1 MRWFAARFA
10 LVAAVLLLVGC
21 RPESLPRPGATD
33 FRVVG
38 VEFVGVES
46 VDRIELLEL
55 LATQRNAFNPFA
67 PISYYNRFELASDIE
82 RIEAYYQ
89 AHGFFDVQVV
99 DYDVVLEEGRRRNR
113 ATIQFTVDE
122 GRPSV
127 LAHEPVYDESG
138 LVGVEEVYSILG
150 NSELVAGARFDQHEV
165 EAERSR
171 LRTAL
176 QERSYARAQVDA
188 RVYVDREAGTAEIYY
203 FFTPG
208 EACVFGEIEVEG
220 YRQLEP
226 DLIIGAVPIRE
237 GRPFRQS
244 LLRRSQV
251 ELYDLDAFTSVEI
264 VADLSTERDVDES
277 RYLDVDRALAAR
289 GLEPVMLLHDPVS
302 VYRPATASLL
312 DNLEEIEA
320 SNPSIPILIRVSEAP
335 NATYKF
341 GAGMGIESSRTEAY
355 GLARGTWR
363 NVLSPLNRAEL
374 EGRLGYAWLPTVF
387 NRETLAAGIIGEVEA
402 GLSRPRVILGFD
414 AAMRIGFEHGVE
426 TDHEF
431 SRPSVTFALEN
442 RLDEY
447 TRLSLGYGFSLNITR
462 DFADRPVSEGARGSC
477 DSLPRAFRLGYFD
490 VSVNGERR
498 DPALV
503 ERGNDIAWGLGVQ
516 AGEGVVGNYPY
527 LRIEPDVRYYQ
538 RVSRWLSLATRL
550 TGGAIIDPGEPVP
563 RSQCLFLGGGA
574 SVRGFSDRR
583 LGPHQEPNI
592 PSGGIASY
600 LFNFEPRI
608 RLSEILG
615 LAVFFDAGQ
624 INESLSFA
632 ASWGGERGVHAA
644 VGGGLRVYTPI
655 GPIRAD
661 VGVRLTRVPSDWGR
675 IRPASFVFSLGE
687 AF

>member
-1 MRWFAARFA
+1 MTHSFVRMA
-10 LVAAVLLLVGC
+10 LIALMMLSGC

-38 VEFVGVES
+38 VDFAGVES
-46 VDRIELLEL
+46 IDRIELLEV

-67 PISYYNRFELASDIE
+67 PINYYNRFELASDVE

-89 AHGFFDVQVV
+89 AHGFFDARVL
-99 DYDVVLEEGRRRNR
+99 DYDVELEEGRRRNR
-113 ATIQFTVDE
+113 ATIRFSVEE
-122 GRPSV
+122 GPQTV
-127 LAHEPVYDESG
+127 LARDAVYEESG
-138 LVGVEEVYSILG
+138 LVGIEELYSLLG
-150 NSELVAGARFDQHEV
+150 NSELVAGAPFDQRAV
-165 EAERSR
+165 EAERVR
-171 LRTAL
+171 LRTEL

-188 RVYVDREAGTAEIYY
+188 RVYVDRDSGTAEVYY

-208 EACVFGEIEVEG
+208 EACVFGEITVEG
-220 YRQLEP
+220 HRQLEP
-226 DLIIGAVPIRE
+226 ELITAAIPIRE

-244 LLRRSQV
+244 LLRRAQV
-251 ELYDLDAFTSVEI
+251 ELYDLDAFTSVELI
-264 VADLSTERDVDES
+264 ADLSTARRPDGD
-277 RYLDVDRALAAR
+277 RFARVDRLAVTR
-289 GLEPVMLLHDPVS
+289 GLEPVMHLADAGS
-302 VYRPATASLL
+302 SQRPATASLL
-312 DNLEEIEA
+312 DNLDEIEA
-320 SNPSIPILIRVSEAP
+320 SDPAIPITIRVTEAP

-387 NRETLAAGIIGEVEA
+387 NRQTLAAGIIGEVEA
-402 GLSRPRVILGFD
+402 GLSRPQVILGFD

-442 RLDEY
+442 RINEH

-462 DFADRPVSEGARGSC
+462 DFADQPISDEARGSC
-477 DSLPRAFRLGYFD
+477 DRLPRAFRLGYFD
-490 VSVNGERR
+490 VSVNSERR
-498 DPALV
+498 DV
-503 ERGNDIAWGLGVQ
+503 ELTERSSDVAWGLGVQ

-527 LRIEPDVRYYQ
+527 VRVEPDLRFYQ
-538 RVSRWLSLATRL
+538 RVSRWLTLATRVG
-550 TGGAIIDPGEPVP
+550 GGAIIDPGEPVP

-592 PSGGIASY
+592 PSGGVASY

-608 RLSEILG
+608 RLSDLFG
-615 LAVFFDAGQ
+615 LVVFFDAGQ
-624 INESLSFA
+624 INEALSFA
-632 ASWGGERGVHAA
+632 ATWGGARGTHAA
-644 VGGGLRVYTPI
+644 AGGGLRVYTPI

-661 VGVRLTRVPSDWGR
+661 VGVRLTSVPAEWGR
-675 IRPASFVFSLGE
+675 VRPVSFVFSLGE